1 MRIVYISYVSITD
14 YHDPESW
21 LKRLDFYEKQL
32 MSLSAYAEVVSI
44 HHIQYEGSLERDN
57 VKYVFFKRK
66 KWQLLFPFRLHRYI
80 KTLAPDVVIVH
91 GLVFPV
97 QVVFLRCQ
105 LGSVKLFVVHHAEK
119 PLRFPKDLIQ
129 RLSDRFIH
137 GYFFSSSAL
146 GDLWIK
152 RNQISSPEKVH
163 EVMEVSSIFHSTRD
177 LTEVTLIRDTYL
189 WVGRFDSNK
198 DPLTLLR
205 AFLIFLRER
214 PNIKLHIVF
223 RGGNLVHEVYQILS
237 AEKIL
242 SARIVL
248 TENIDHDALLSVYN
262 NAAFIIS
269 TSHYEGSGMAVCE
282 GMSCGCIPI
291 LTNIPSFRMMTLQGK
306 IGLLFE
312 PGDVNSLYNA
322 LCKSTELDLMSERK
336 KVLEQFQQNLSHDA
350 ISEKMIKI
358 ISAP

>member
-1 MRIVYISYVSITD
+1 
-14 YHDPESW
+14 
-21 LKRLDFYEKQL
+21 
-32 MSLSAYAEVVSI
+32 
-44 HHIQYEGSLERDN
+44 
-57 VKYVFFKRK
+57 
-66 KWQLLFPFRLHRYI
+66 
-80 KTLAPDVVIVH
+80 
-91 GLVFPV
+91 VFPV

-177 LTEVTLIRDTYL
+177 LTEVTFIRDTYL

-237 AEKIL
+237 TEKIL

-322 LCKSTELDLMSERK
+322 LCRSTELDLMNERK
-336 KVLEQFQQNLSHDA
+336 KVLEQFQQDLSHDA
-350 ISEKMIKI
+350 ISEKIVKV

>member
-32 MSLSAYAEVVSI
+32 VSLSAYAEIVSI
-44 HHIQYEGSLERDN
+44 HHIQYEGLLERGD
-57 VKYVFFKRK
+57 VKYHFFKRN
-66 KWQLLFPFRLHRYI
+66 KWQLLFPFYLHRHI
-80 KTLAPDVVIVH
+80 KNLAPDVVIVH
-91 GLVFPV
+91 GLVFPL
-97 QVVFLRCQ
+97 QVMLLHFQLRKI
-105 LGSVKLFVVHHAEK
+105 KLFVVHHAEK
-119 PLRFPKDLIQ
+119 PLRFPKNFIQ
-129 RLSDRFIH
+129 RISDRFID
-137 GYFFSSSAL
+137 GYFFSSLAL
-146 GDLWIK
+146 GEMWVK
-152 RNQISSPEKVH
+152 RKQISSPEKVH
-163 EVMEVSSIFHSTRD
+163 EVMEVSSIFHSDRD
-177 LTEVTLIRDTYL
+177 SKEVMLIKDTYL

-214 PNIKLHIVF
+214 PDVKLQIVF
-223 RGGNLVHEVYQILS
+223 RGGNLVKEVSEILS
-237 AEKIL
+237 AEKTL

-248 TENIDHDALLSVYN
+248 MENVNHDALQCIYN

-291 LTNIPSFRMMTLQGK
+291 LTNIPSFQMMTLQGQL
-306 IGLLFE
+306 GLLFE
-312 PGDVNSLYNA
+312 PGDVDSLYSA
-322 LCKSTELDLMSERK
+322 LSRSVDLDLISERE
-336 KVLEQFQQNLSHDA
+336 KVVRQFQENLSNEA
-350 ISEKMIKI
+350 ISEKIIKL